1 MSDSS
6 IRVFYSLGI
15 IQFIAMASVIF
26 IYPPLVTVVLCFTP
40 SNGFNASN
48 PSGNTHTY
56 SPEMGMPSLVVSLA
70 TLIFVTVTLR
80 MLSETSG
87 DSMQYTEEN
96 VSSTGHWDAL
106 FWGVVLGI
114 HAIFVVAVC
123 SPVDFYA
130 ALVATYTM
138 VRALVTICKPLSNDP
153 TSMAAN
159 TALVGFVAGLAVA
172 LVNTPPQY
180 PTRYVLLCILAS
192 LDYVLVAGHCW
203 DRNPSILTI
212 ANCRLCWVISSTF
225 FIAALQ
231 GNFHD
236 KWLMD

>member
-15 IQFIAMASVIF
+15 IQFIAMASVICM
-26 IYPPLVTVVLCFTP
+26 YPPLVTVLFCFTP
-40 SNGFNASN
+40 SVGFNTTN
-48 PSGNTHTY
+48 LSGNTHTY
-56 SPEMGMPSLVVSLA
+56 SPEMGMPSLLVSLA
-70 TLIFVTVTLR
+70 TLVFVTVTLR
-80 MLSETSG
+80 MLSEATG
-87 DSMQYTEEN
+87 DSLQYTDEN
-96 VSSTGHWDAL
+96 VASAGHWNAL
-106 FWGVVLGI
+106 FWVVVLGI

-123 SPVDFYA
+123 SPVDFFA

-138 VRALVTICKPLSNDP
+138 VRALITICKPIAEDP

-159 TALVGFVAGLAVA
+159 TGLVGYVAGLAVA
-172 LVNTPPQY
+172 LVCTPPQY
-180 PTRYVLLCILAS
+180 PTRYVLLCILAC

-236 KWLMD
+236 KWMMD